1 MGAKSPPD
9 LLHAYEVGKTFMRD
23 LNHDGQIDVT
33 GKFTETKQRRASDSE
48 SQSSQASREQPLP
61 GNCSRMRKRELESF
75 ARQLGVVDF
84 RVNGK
89 VARKDQIW
97 DKIFE
102 KVNGGGGG

>member
-1 MGAKSPPD
+1 
-9 LLHAYEVGKTFMRD
+9 
-23 LNHDGQIDVT
+23 
-33 GKFTETKQRRASDSE
+33 
-48 SQSSQASREQPLP
+48 
-61 GNCSRMRKRELESF
+61 MRKKELESF

-102 KVNGGGGG
+102 KVSGGGGG